1 MLSRMLPRRLG
12 AQQAWL
18 FNGEDVKEAINLFDQ
33 FDPTFSI
40 LPEDFHMIFGE
51 LIDYPVV
58 LDAIKDFYN
67 EYGAIVEVLDEPKP
81 KLRVPP
87 AKLIEV
93 KPKDGKKF
101 WSVIFINQGLVFFNS
116 YTHRP

>member
-1 MLSRMLPRRLG
+1 MLPRQLG
-12 AQQAWL
+12 AQQAWR

-40 LPEDFHMIFGE
+40 LPEDFHMVFGG

-67 EYGAIVEVLDEPKP
+67 EYGAVVEILNVSKP

-87 AKLIEV
+87 GKLIEV
-93 KPKDGKKF
+93 KPKNGINF
-101 WSVIFINQGLVFFNS
+101 WSVILINQGFVFFNS
-116 YTHRP
+116 YTHLP